1 VAFVVQRRFG
11 QSCEGEPLLQADLLC
26 EVIAK
31 IRQRT
36 RRGTIHVNTNGTVPE
51 AVARLRE
58 SGLDSLRVD
67 VNSVR
72 REYFN
77 RYTRLN
83 YEPVVERLRQAA
95 RERMERAK
103 RGEPEPDFEG
113 EGEEAQSLEPDDS
126 FDKAKESLKVM
137 KVPPATNGPH
147 DTRSGVLTLAGGRT
161 GEDSRLSG
169 TCSCRGSTTSGRRWT
184 SCAASSKRPAST

>member
-1 VAFVVQRRFG
+1 LAFVVQRSFG

-36 RRGTIHVNTNGTVPE
+36 RRGTIHVNTNGTLPE

-103 RGEPEPDFEG
+103 RGEPEPDP

-137 KVPPATNGPH
+137 KVPPTTTPQTTRHTTRHSQYMPH
-147 DTRSGVLTLAGGRT
+147 
-161 GEDSRLSG
+161 
-169 TCSCRGSTTSGRRWT
+169 TTHEAV
-184 SCAASSKRPAST
+184 C